1 MRKILLA
8 MLLISPC
15 TYALTQDE
23 GQIAKITADSVEINN
38 KTGVAKYIGHVQAI
52 QGTTKI
58 AAETVTVFRDD
69 NQNVEKIVAVGSP
82 AQYSTILDNT
92 NRPFD
97 SSAHRIVY
105 LPQAGKIFL
114 DQNAQLKLAD
124 NSFSG
129 EKINYDKDTQKLV
142 SAPSKHGQTRIVLA
156 PEKPATKT
164 ATHFKKQAKSIAK
177 NNTPK
182 HLAKSEGYLAITK

>member
-8 MLLISPC
+8 ILLISPC
-15 TYALTQDE
+15 TYAMTQDDA
-23 GQIAKITADSVEINN
+23 QLAKITADSVEINN

-58 AAETVTVFRDD
+58 TAETVTVFRDS
-69 NQNVEKIVAVGSP
+69 NQNVEKIVAVGTP
-82 AQYSTILDNT
+82 AKYSTTLDT
-92 NRPFD
+92 SNRPFD

-105 LPQAGKIFL
+105 LPQMGKIFL
-114 DQNAQLKLAD
+114 DQNAVLKLAD

-129 EKINYDKDTQKLV
+129 ESINYDKETQKLV

-156 PEKPATKT
+156 PEK
-164 ATHFKKQAKSIAK
+164 
-177 NNTPK
+177 
-182 HLAKSEGYLAITK
+182 AITKPVAHFKTHAKKIANNKMQKHIKPTQGYLSVTK